1 MKFSESWLRTFVNP
15 DMERSALSHLLTM
28 AGLEVEEL
36 DPVAPAFTGVLV
48 AQVLSVE
55 KHPDADRLNVCQVDV
70 GDGTTRQ
77 IVCGAPNVAA
87 GLKVPCALPGAELP
101 GNFKI
106 KLAKVRGV
114 ESGGMLCS
122 AKELGIAEEANGLL
136 ILPED
141 APVGQSIRDYLLL
154 DDYCFTLKLTPN
166 RADCL
171 SLQGI
176 AREVAAIAAAP
187 LSLPNI
193 TPVTVSSTAQRGVVL
208 DAPDACARY
217 CGRVLTGINAAAAT
231 PDWMRQRLERSGIR
245 SISAVVDITNYVMLE
260 LGQPLHAFDN
270 DKLSGDIH
278 VRWAQAGD
286 SLQLLNEQ
294 TITPAAD
301 VLLIADAGAPLA
313 LAGIMGGEASGVTL
327 NTSNVFLESA
337 FFAPKAIAGRARR
350 YNFSSDASHR
360 FERGVDFAGTLAAL
374 ERASELIL
382 AICGGAAGSV
392 TEAVVQADLPQ
403 RTPVRLRRERAVKVL
418 GFAFST
424 ADIASIFT
432 RLGLSFSEA
441 DGVFLVTPPSYR
453 FDIQIEEDL
462 IEEIARIHG
471 YDNIPAI
478 APQAALS
485 MLPQTEKQR
494 PVQALR
500 LALADA
506 GYQEVIN
513 FAFVEAAWEQ
523 DFANNPDPI
532 RLANPI
538 ASQLAVMRSTL
549 LSGLV
554 ANLQTNLKRKQ
565 SQVRLF
571 ELGRCFTKT
580 TSGTPVAGYHQPW
593 VLSGLAYGTALPEQ
607 WGDAGRKVDYFD
619 VKGDLENLFAP
630 LAASFVRTQHP
641 ALHPGRSSAIYL
653 NGEFVGVLGEL
664 HPEWCQKYDLPNP
677 PVVFELQLAALGQ
690 ANVPAYQEV
699 SRFPAVVRDLA
710 IVLEQNIALAD
721 VMAGM
726 HQARSTLVQE
736 LSLFDVYVGKG
747 IPENKKSLA
756 FRVVLQDTQRT
767 LQDAEVDAAVQQL
780 IQYLEQN
787 FDAKLRA

>member
-106 KLAKVRGV
+106 KLAKVRGI

-193 TPVTVSSTAQRGVVL
+193 TPVTVSTSAQRGVVL
-208 DAPDACARY
+208 DAPDGCARY

-301 VLLIADAGAPLA
+301 VLLIADTGAPLA
-313 LAGIMGGEASGVTL
+313 LAGIMGGAASGVTL

-360 FERGVDFAGTLAAL
+360 FERGVDFVGTLAAL

-382 AICGGAAGSV
+382 AICGGAAGRV
-392 TEAVVQADLPQ
+392 TEAVAQADLPQ

-424 ADIASIFT
+424 ADIAAIFT

-500 LALADA
+500 LALAAA

-593 VLSGLAYGTALPEQ
+593 VLSGLVYGTALPEQ

-653 NGEFVGVLGEL
+653 NGELVGVLGEL